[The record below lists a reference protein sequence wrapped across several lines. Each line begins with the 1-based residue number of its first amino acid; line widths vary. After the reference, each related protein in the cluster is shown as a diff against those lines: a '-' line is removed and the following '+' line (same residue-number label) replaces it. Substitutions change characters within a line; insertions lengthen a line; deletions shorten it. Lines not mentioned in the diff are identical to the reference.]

1 MKFMTMC
8 AGMLLAVGLVA
19 CGGKDPKLVK
29 TIGDNTD
36 KLTEDQIATALDWAI
51 EAQEKQLDDLDEK
64 ISDSKQLLLEQKAYE
79 VGMDVAYKGGHEGDV
94 AKSDAYKA
102 KKETLIENEQ
112 KIKAKKEELLK
123 ALEEAEKDLGW
134 D

>member
-1 MKFMTMC
+1 MC
-8 AGMLLAVGLVA
+8 AGALLAVGLVA

-64 ISDSKQLLLEQKAYE
+64 ISDCKQLLLDQTAYSA
-79 VGMDVAYKGGHEGDV
+79 GMRVALKGEGDGAV
-94 AKSDAYKA
+94 AKSEAYKA

-112 KIKAKKEELLK
+112 KIKAKEEELKK
-123 ALEEAEKDLGW
+123 AIEEAEKDLGW